1 MKFSVTQLRFLEK
14 TNLYRRENNMG
25 IQVFEIITNL
35 KGHQVKRVRTILILR
50 AAYFLIFISAI
61 LIWVGLSYEKF
72 NLLKVGIFVL
82 LTLTPC
88 FLLYP
93 LIRFCIGG
101 KDSLLGIALTVA
113 VEVGLKNK
121 INKAIENHVRR

>member
-1 MKFSVTQLRFLEK
+1 MKFKVTQLSLLGE
-14 TNLYRRENNMG
+14 TNVYRSANNME
-25 IQVFEIITNL
+25 IQITETITNMT
-35 KGHQVKRVRTILILR
+35 GHQVQRVRTTLILR
-50 AAYFLIFISAI
+50 AAYLLIFISVI
-61 LIWVGLSYEKF
+61 LIWTGLSFGTSMCLYVGL
-72 NLLKVGIFVL
+72 FVL
-82 LTLTPC
+82 LTVTPF

-121 INKAIENHVRR
+121 FNKAIEKHERR

>member
-1 MKFSVTQLRFLEK
+1 
-14 TNLYRRENNMG
+14 MG

>member
-1 MKFSVTQLRFLEK
+1 MEIQITETVT
-14 TNLYRRENNMG
+14 NM
-25 IQVFEIITNL
+25 T
-35 KGHQVKRVRTILILR
+35 GHQVQRVRTTLILR
-50 AAYFLIFISAI
+50 AAYLLIFISVI
-61 LIWVGLSYEKF
+61 LIWAGLKF
-72 NLLKVGIFVL
+72 GTSMFLSMGLFVL
-82 LTLTPC
+82 LTVTPC

-121 INKAIENHVRR
+121 INKAIEKHERR